1 MRYSVSS
8 MVHRSFRVE
17 ADDRR
22 AAMELLI
29 DPSTRPYRWWKTHRS
44 YCITPNYQ
52 NVEVWYGDTTEALSY
67 LLIDQHA
74 GVGTLGFD
82 ILHFLRDIPA
92 GMYDQ
97 SYRIIGNES
106 QVLMASDVPALPVW
120 TEGKEDPE
128 PGVAAALAA
137 LPLVDVDASLHF
149 LKTCLCVS
157 EIHNLQRCEGE
168 RAVVQLLGRSST
180 DQLVLERHPKELLSA
195 LPASPSSKWGLA
207 SFDDI
212 KHRLLQLI
220 SAVAALHARGVVHR
234 DLVTRNVLVSSNDAV
249 VLCDIEGYVSTPSCR
264 APELWTANPSYTPQ
278 SDVYALGTM
287 VWGMC
292 YKNNPRVPV
301 FYDLFPVPAPL
312 DVICRACM
320 QDDPWQRPSLA
331 ALQAMVEGAIEE

>member
-1 MRYSVSS
+1 MRYSDSF
-8 MVHRSFRVE
+8 MGRRSFRTE
-17 ADDRR
+17 ADDGR

-29 DPSTRPYRWWKTHRS
+29 DPSTRTYRWWKTHRS
-44 YCITPNYQ
+44 YCITPDYQ
-52 NVEVWYGDTTEALSY
+52 NVQVWYGDTTEALSY

-82 ILHFLRDIPA
+82 ILRFLRDIPE

-97 SYRIIGNES
+97 SYRIIGN
-106 QVLMASDVPALPVW
+106 QTQALMPGAVPALPVW
-120 TEGKEDPE
+120 NEGEEDPE

-137 LPLVDVDASLHF
+137 LPLVDVDASHHF

-157 EIHNLQRCEGE
+157 EIQNLQRCQGE
-168 RAVVQLLGRSST
+168 RAVVQLLGRSCT
-180 DQLVLERHPKELLSA
+180 GQLVLERHPKELLSA

-220 SAVAALHARGVVHR
+220 SAVAALHARDVVHR
-234 DLVTRNVLVSSNDAV
+234 DLVTRNVLVSSDDAV
-249 VLCDIEGYVSTPSCR
+249 VLCDIEGYLSTPSCR
-264 APELWTANPSYTPQ
+264 APELWTDTPTYTPQ

-287 VWGMC
+287 IWSMC

-320 QDDPWQRPSLA
+320 QDDPGQRPSLA
-331 ALQAMVEGAIEE
+331 ALQPMVEGAMEE